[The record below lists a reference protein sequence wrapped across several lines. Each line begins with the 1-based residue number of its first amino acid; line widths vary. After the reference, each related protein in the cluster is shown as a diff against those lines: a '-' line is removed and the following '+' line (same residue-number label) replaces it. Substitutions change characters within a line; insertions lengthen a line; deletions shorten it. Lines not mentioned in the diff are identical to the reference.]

1 MVVEKTYTVL
11 KGGNCPSPQ
20 RGQKKITVGCTT
32 MGYFKEVTKNFWSTK
47 DPDHKP
53 FAFTCAA
60 VNSIYRCQRLPMRMV
75 AWFFLFVLLLSPASF
90 TTTIASYCSDQKDCI
105 SCVSFEDDT
114 SFPGYGCI
122 WCTPRDQTWPEAPYC
137 MSEYQQDYCKSDIIS
152 PTVRSQ
158 CEDLDK
164 SGSDSSKL
172 GAGDIAA
179 IILGCVMAVV
189 LGVGWWG
196 WKRVQA
202 QIRHLSSNTC
212 CNSHQQ
218 RVTVAAGPSVSA
230 VRLQL
235 DNNRQVAPQ
244 P

>member
-1 MVVEKTYTVL
+1 
-11 KGGNCPSPQ
+11 
-20 RGQKKITVGCTT
+20 

-152 PTVRSQ
+152 PTLPSYWDVSWQ
-158 CEDLDK
+158 LY
-164 SGSDSSKL
+164 SAL
-172 GAGDIAA
+172 AG
-179 IILGCVMAVV
+179 
-189 LGVGWWG
+189 GVGSAS
-196 WKRVQA
+196 KRRFDIFPRILAATVT
-202 QIRHLSSNTC
+202 SN
-212 CNSHQQ
+212 
-218 RVTVAAGPSVSA
+218 G
-230 VRLQL
+230 
-235 DNNRQVAPQ
+235 
-244 P
+244 